1 MPSPLLGSMP
11 ALLPVVERPSL
22 PWTIGQLLPATVLRL
37 ESAHTVRV
45 AISGREL
52 TAYTPASLRPGE
64 QLALRV
70 SSLGMQPL
78 LHVVSTS
85 SAVSPAEGTGGRVA
99 VAGPI
104 DPLQPLLNSLR
115 WLAEGEALLVRRLPQ
130 AVRDLAQE
138 VLSAVRRADT
148 LIVPGVLRQAL
159 GGAGLLL
166 EARLARI
173 PPGLTTATS
182 ETELDLKGRLL
193 RLRSV
198 LRHHGHLLLSSGVA
212 SQPAGGSA
220 SVAEGLAQPES
231 LALSVVFL
239 SRLLSTIDATLQGI
253 EVRQL
258 RSAIGSLGQG
268 FAWHVQL
275 PVLWDERVR
284 TVEVVIERDGKRS
297 HLAQPAVWRA
307 CLTLAPDG
315 LGVIHARLTLAEQ
328 GVTVSFWA
336 THGATQARLSAQMD
350 KLKKGLTDAGL
361 SVISL
366 RCEQGMPSDGI
377 PRGGCAIQLCV

>member
-1 MPSPLLGSMP
+1 MP
-11 ALLPVVERPSL
+11 ALLPVVERSSL
-22 PWTIGQLLPATVLRL
+22 PWTVGQLLPATVLRL

-70 SSLGMQPL
+70 SRLGTQPL

-85 SAVSPAEGTGGRVA
+85 SAVSPIEGTGGRVT
-99 VAGPI
+99 VAAPM

-138 VLSAVRRADT
+138 VLSAVRRADA

-173 PPGLTTATS
+173 PPGVMVATS
-182 ETELDLKGRLL
+182 ETEFDLKGRLL
-193 RLRSV
+193 RLRNI
-198 LRHHGHLLLSSGVA
+198 LRHHGHLPASSGVA
-212 SQPAGGSA
+212 SRPAGGSA
-220 SVAEGLAQPES
+220 SAAGGLAQPES
-231 LALSVVFL
+231 SALSVGFL
-239 SRLLSTIDATLQGI
+239 SRLLSTVDATLQGI

-258 RSAIGSLGQG
+258 RSAIGSVGQG

-284 TVEVVIERDGKRS
+284 TVEVVIERDGNRS
-297 HLAQPAVWRA
+297 DLAPPGVWRVH
-307 CLTLAPDG
+307 LTLAPDG
-315 LGVIHARLTLAEQ
+315 LGVIHARLTLAEP
-328 GVTVSFWA
+328 GLTVCFWT
-336 THGATQARLSAQMD
+336 THGATQARLSAHMG
-350 KLKKGLTDAGL
+350 KLKKGLADAGL

-366 RCEQGMPSDGI
+366 RCEQGMPCDGI
-377 PRGGCAIQLCV
+377 PRGGCAIQACV